1 MIGYVTIGVNDFEG
15 AKKFYDAAL
24 KGLGA
29 ARGFSNERMQGYS
42 AKGSQTMLAI
52 CKPYDGGKATAG
64 NGTMVS
70 LVAPSREVVDQV
82 YKDALAAGAK
92 DEGAPGERTSAFYG
106 AYFRDPDGNKFC
118 VFKMG

>member
-15 AKKFYDAAL
+15 SKTFYDAAL
-24 KGLGA
+24 KALGGT
-29 ARGFSNERMQGYS
+29 RGFSNDRMQGYS

-52 CKPYDGGKATAG
+52 CKPYDGEAATAG

-82 YKDALAAGAK
+82 YKDALAAGASVV
-92 DEGAPGERTSAFYG
+92 GVLGVCLSLFFG
-106 AYFRDPDGNKFC
+106 
-118 VFKMG
+118 VFFFVPVG